1 MSETQAKRRKLDL
14 KISRNTINAIHK
26 NNLAIKDMQVFNQN
40 QVVVS
45 TKAKRSLS
53 LKITRKDSEL
63 NKNKAANKPKRTIK
77 LPQLKTVAKDKTAV
91 SSQASELINKLD
103 NIDNETF
110 EINEIPLEYASLDN
124 IYDVSTIS
132 EIQNIKAGNLNN
144 IDHSAEIKTPQK
156 KRVIHNARRGKVRSS
171 KKEESNTTDTKPF
184 YIVVDTDIDY
194 DEIASRPS
202 KKSSELIDQNSS
214 FFTSPSIFE
223 RMNIDCQDVDLS
235 SDYGSDYLIP
245 EYNVPGNN
253 EAEFIGAQ
261 SDEDYFREVP
271 VKEEKKSTI
280 KNNFI
285 VKRDDVPQ
293 NGKLEANSNYV
304 VIDKVNTEGITSEK
318 SLNTKM
324 LSDELAEEILS
335 TDEPTTVEDTDIGTV
350 VQAAE
355 NVVAIPVEKKKKPFR
370 SSFSNSIF
378 KRFSYEEAPRE
389 KNFGELAKFTNT
401 DDNKIANINYLELAE
416 NADLPIGGVESAGNM
431 FNTLAPVQDE
441 DTITEIDF
449 SQINTK
455 PTILEN
461 DYYQS
466 IENLNEEDFE
476 DTTTFSPEEDDGAIE
491 FDDEENNPL
500 EPKEVDID
508 NTENDA
514 ADETNEIT
522 DTDEID
528 INDISLED
536 IDLSDI
542 DLNDNNIFN
551 KLTVPEENDDTE
563 LDDIITDDL
572 LSEVLLESD
581 FTDNDVQ
588 EEPSAPSS
596 FEEEKNTDSDFY
608 KLIDSLSNTISE
620 LENSITLSESNQNEP
635 ITEVKNNT
643 GKAFNILINKDDI
656 FSISIEN
663 ETYEILSDLVG
674 ISIVSENIN
683 ISTPKNNFFV
693 KNGNKYIEIHRKDN
707 SRFVVYTNFEDIEF
721 ENAINNITFTKKK
734 NRIELNIKES
744 FKLSSVSNRV
754 SLSILNTNLANTKTT
769 ADSSAETD
777 TENNQNSVCD
787 NKVLTINEETQKVY
801 LPYEIEDVMNFIK
814 NPNNDYHT
822 IREVVDGEYTLS
834 LSTFK
839 NPVVARFR
847 EAYNFMR
854 VKEKSSIYAALDLAL
869 ELMFNTNLNPAI
881 IRACKDLRELNVYLD
896 CLYENELEKFDC
908 FKIVYKVLPRVQ

>member
-26 NNLAIKDMQVFNQN
+26 NNLAIKDMQVFNQK

-77 LPQLKTVAKDKTAV
+77 LPHLKTAAKDKTAA

-110 EINEIPLEYASLDN
+110 EINEIPFEYASLDN

-132 EIQNIKAGNLNN
+132 EIQNIKAGNFNN
-144 IDHSAEIKTPQK
+144 IDHSAEIKAPQK
-156 KRVIHNARRGKVRSS
+156 KRIIHNARRGKVRSS
-171 KKEESNTTDTKPF
+171 KKEDSNPTDKKPF

-223 RMNIDCQDVDLS
+223 RVHIDCQNIDLS
-235 SDYGSDYLIP
+235 SNYGSDYLIP
-245 EYNVPGNN
+245 EYNAPGNN

-261 SDEDYFREVP
+261 SDEDYFKEVP

-285 VKRDDVPQ
+285 VKSDDVPQ

-355 NVVAIPVEKKKKPFR
+355 NVVAIPVEEKKKPFR

-378 KRFSYEEAPRE
+378 KRFSYEETPSE
-389 KNFGELAKFTNT
+389 KNYGELAKYTNS

-416 NADLPIGGVESAGNM
+416 NADMPLGGVESAGNV
-431 FNTLAPVQDE
+431 FNALAPVQDE

-461 DYYQS
+461 DYYQN
-466 IENLNEEDFE
+466 IENLNDEDFG
-476 DTTTFSPEEDDGAIE
+476 DSTTYSPEEDDGAIE
-491 FDDEENNPL
+491 FDDEENIVL
-500 EPKEVDID
+500 EPTKIADD
-508 NTENDA
+508 NTENDVV
-514 ADETNEIT
+514 DESNDII
-522 DTDEID
+522 DTDEFD

-536 IDLSDI
+536 IDLSDV

-608 KLIDSLSNTISE
+608 RLIDSLSNTISE

-663 ETYEILSDLVG
+663 ETYEILSDLAG

-693 KNGNKYIEIHRKDN
+693 KNGNKFIEIHRKDN
-707 SRFVVYTNFEDIEF
+707 SRFVVYTN
-721 ENAINNITFTKKK
+721 NKSWN
-734 NRIELNIKES
+734 
-744 FKLSSVSNRV
+744 SS
-754 SLSILNTNLANTKTT
+754 
-769 ADSSAETD
+769 
-777 TENNQNSVCD
+777 
-787 NKVLTINEETQKVY
+787 
-801 LPYEIEDVMNFIK
+801 
-814 NPNNDYHT
+814 
-822 IREVVDGEYTLS
+822 
-834 LSTFK
+834 
-839 NPVVARFR
+839 
-847 EAYNFMR
+847 
-854 VKEKSSIYAALDLAL
+854 
-869 ELMFNTNLNPAI
+869 
-881 IRACKDLRELNVYLD
+881 
-896 CLYENELEKFDC
+896 
-908 FKIVYKVLPRVQ
+908 